1 MSVAN
6 SSNFMESGLVPNLPA
21 GGGSAASVSGG
32 PGLAV
37 IPSSDGAAWRKLVE
51 VARESDAG
59 HLPDLWQHAEARG
72 DGAAFLFVHREGEDF
87 IALPLL
93 LRPLRGVPGL
103 EASDGF
109 DAVSVGDYAGP
120 MASRR
125 GLPDGLI
132 RGFQER
138 LAAELRGR
146 GVVAA
151 FSKLNPLLAQEP
163 LLAGLGSTEYA
174 QTTVAIDLT
183 LTPDEQFRRYRPRL
197 RSYLRSGSDDNLEPC
212 LLDYDEHLP
221 QFLGIYEE
229 TMDRVGAAP
238 VFRYPISFYA
248 SLRSALGDRFHMFGM
263 RHDGRLVAAYLGTE
277 WNGILQGIISCVRTE
292 ALHQSP
298 ARVMYDYIRRWAT
311 ERGCRVFHLGGGTS
325 PAPDNP
331 LFLFKAG
338 FSDRR
343 HEFRTWRWV
352 VDSAPYGE
360 ACRRKAKW
368 NRQQGFHPVRS
379 DFFPEYRTPA
389 NSPDEAPPS
398 P

>member
-1 MSVAN
+1 
-6 SSNFMESGLVPNLPA
+6 
-21 GGGSAASVSGG
+21 
-32 PGLAV
+32 
-37 IPSSDGAAWRKLVE
+37 
-51 VARESDAG
+51 
-59 HLPDLWQHAEARG
+59 
-72 DGAAFLFVHREGEDF
+72 
-87 IALPLL
+87 
-93 LRPLRGVPGL
+93 
-103 EASDGF
+103 
-109 DAVSVGDYAGP
+109 VGDYAGP

-163 LLAGLGSTEYA
+163 LLSGLGSTEYA

-183 LTPDEQFRRYRPRL
+183 LPSEQQFLAYRPTL
-197 RSYLRSGSDDNLEPC
+197 RNQLRKPASRELEVSEIDFESYLPQCLE
-212 LLDYDEHLP
+212 LY
-221 QFLGIYEE
+221 GE
-229 TMDRVGAAP
+229 TMDRVGAADI
-238 VFRYPISFYA
+238 FRYPDSFYE
-248 SLRSALGDRFHMFGM
+248 SLRSGLGDRLHLFGV
-263 RHDGRLVAAYLGTE
+263 RHRSELIATALFSE
-277 WNGILQGIISCVRTE
+277 WQGILQIIISCVRTA
-292 ALHQSP
+292 ALRLSP
-298 ARVMYDYIRRWAT
+298 ARVMYDFVRRWAT

-352 VDSAPYGE
+352 VDSAAYGE
-360 ACRRKAKW
+360 ACRRKAEW
-368 NRQQGFHPVRS
+368 NRQQGLLPVRS

>member
-6 SSNFMESGLVPNLPA
+6 SSNIMESGLVPNLPA
-21 GGGSAASVSGG
+21 ASGSAASAPRVR
-32 PGLAV
+32 GLQV
-37 IPSSDGAAWRKLVE
+37 ISSREGAAWRKLVE
-51 VARESDAG
+51 MARESDAG
-59 HLPDLWQHAEARG
+59 HLPGLWQHAEARG
-72 DGAAFLFVHREGEDF
+72 EGAAFLFVHREGEDF

-103 EASDGF
+103 ESSDGS

-120 MASRR
+120 MASRQ
-125 GLPDGLI
+125 GLPDSLI

-138 LAAELRGR
+138 LVAELRGR

-174 QTTVAIDLT
+174 QTTVSIDLT
-183 LTPDEQFRRYRPRL
+183 LTPDEQLRRYRQRL
-197 RSYLRSGSDDNLEPC
+197 RSYLRNGSGENLEPC
-212 LLDYDEHLP
+212 YLDCDEHLP
-221 QFLGIYEE
+221 ECLELYGE
-229 TMDRVGAAP
+229 TMDRVGAADI
-238 VFRYPISFYA
+238 FRYPDSFYRT
-248 SLRSALGDRFHMFGM
+248 LRSGLGDRLHLFGM
-263 RHDGRLVAAYLGTE
+263 RHDGRLVAGFLCTE

-298 ARVMYDYIRRWAT
+298 AKVMCDYIRRWAT
-311 ERGCRVFHLGGGTS
+311 GRGCRAFHLGGGTS

-331 LFLFKAG
+331 LFVFKSG

-352 VDSAPYGE
+352 VDPAAYGE
-360 ACRRKAKW
+360 ACRRKAEW
-368 NRQQGFHPVRS
+368 NRQQGFLPVRS

-389 NSPDEAPPS
+389 KFTR
-398 P
+398 